1 MRRVPTDRLASY
13 DASGSQRKH
22 LVQLRAFLNVGTL
35 DAVGRDWLATVAE
48 TAAQTKHIVPDIV
61 NVMLEEL
68 VHHRYEMP
76 AFSTL
81 ERLAIAAREQVHDTH
96 YRQITDA
103 STPAMRALIDELLLT
118 PPGRHN
124 SGWHALTREPPR
136 PPNNAPR
143 HYPPTNP
150 RRRTIAQKPT
160 PH

>member
-22 LVQLRAFLNVGTL
+22 LVQLRAFLNVGPL

-68 VHHRYEMP
+68 VHHRYELP

-81 ERLAIAAREQVHDTH
+81 ERLAIAAREQVHATH
-96 YRQITDA
+96 YRQITD
-103 STPAMRALIDELLLT
+103 ELDRKRVGKECVRK
-118 PPGRHN
+118 GRSRWSPDH
-124 SGWHALTREPPR
+124 
-136 PPNNAPR
+136 
-143 HYPPTNP
+143 
-150 RRRTIAQKPT
+150 
-160 PH
+160 